1 MWYLL
6 CDSLLSVPSSSRFK
20 SPQYKWGCLG
30 VSWCIYFVLATTAFL
45 GRSILPVCV
54 LFLPVLVIDTFCC
67 LSVLKT
73 LQKPPPRDI
82 EMVEKEKKRKKEK
95 GEEKRMFSGVMSPG
109 ERKEKGAK
117 KVERGGK
124 GEMNSMKRKAFTT
137 IAIIQ
142 LVLTLN
148 YLPYV
153 ITMPLEGRVPAQTM
167 LCQYVAIAMAAAVT
181 CSYLQP
187 LLYLHRLRR
196 LPCMTPQTK

>member
-45 GRSILPVCV
+45 GRSIVPVCV

-82 EMVEKEKKRKKEK
+82 EMVEKEKKKKKEK
-95 GEEKRMFSGVMSPG
+95 GEEKRMCSGVMSPG

-124 GEMNSMKRKAFTT
+124 GEMNSMKRPSPPLPSSSLSSHSTT
-137 IAIIQ
+137 SPTSSPCLWRDEFQ
-142 LVLTLN
+142 LKQCCVSTWPSRWPLL
-148 YLPYV
+148 LP
-153 ITMPLEGRVPAQTM
+153 
-167 LCQYVAIAMAAAVT
+167 AAT
-181 CSYLQP
+181 CSLCYI
-187 LLYLHRLRR
+187 
-196 LPCMTPQTK
+196 CTD

>member
-1 MWYLL
+1 M
-6 CDSLLSVPSSSRFK
+6 
-20 SPQYKWGCLG
+20 
-30 VSWCIYFVLATTAFL
+30 
-45 GRSILPVCV
+45 PVCV

-82 EMVEKEKKRKKEK
+82 EMVEKEKKKRKKKKEK
-95 GEEKRMFSGVMSPG
+95 GEEKQTCGRVMSPG

-117 KVERGGK
+117 KVKRGGK

-142 LVLTLN
+142 LVLMLN

-153 ITMPLEGRVPAQTM
+153 ITMLLEGRVPAQTM

-196 LPCMTPQTK
+196 LPCMMPQTK